1 MCADIV
7 TNDAVDGSL
16 VMLILW
22 QDGWTD
28 QVAACYMGGLCNFND
43 LMGS

>member
-28 QVAACYMGGLCNFND
+28 QVATCYMGGLCNFND